1 MTSSTRVIC
10 WLIAAT
16 LLGFSAGTSLA
27 GHQPWWSTGLAVIAA
42 LCALAA
48 GVDATFKLA
57 RQRD

>member
-16 LLGFSAGTSLA
+16 LLGFSAGASLA
-27 GHQPWWSTGLAVIAA
+27 GERPWWSTLIAVIAA
-42 LCALAA
+42 LSALAA

-57 RQRD
+57 RQRH

>member
-10 WLIAAT
+10 WLIAGT
-16 LLGFSAGTSLA
+16 LLGFSAGASMA
-27 GHQPWWSTGLAVIAA
+27 GERPWWSTLIAVIAA

-48 GVDATFKLA
+48 GVDATLKLA